1 MARLQPV
8 LRPLLL
14 SSLFAVGAL
23 AWRTALADDATV
35 VELSLRDH
43 RFSPTELR
51 VPAGRPVVVNVR
63 NEDSTPEEFDS
74 KALKVE
80 KVIAGKKS
88 ASVRIRSLDKGRY
101 PFVGEYHEGTA
112 RGVVIAE

>member
-1 MARLQPV
+1 MARLHSALGSLV
-8 LRPLLL
+8 L
-14 SSLFAVGAL
+14 SSVLAVGVL

-35 VELSLRDH
+35 VELTLKDH
-43 RFSPTELR
+43 RFSPAELR
-51 VPAGRPVVVNVR
+51 VPAGKPIVLNVR

-80 KVIAGKKS
+80 KVIAGKNS
-88 ASVRIRSLDKGRY
+88 ASVRVRPLGAGRY